1 MIKRFFPFLKW
12 YEGYNLNNFRSDLIA
27 GITVALVLIP
37 QSMAY
42 AQLAGLPAYYG
53 LYAAFLP
60 PMIASLFGSSHQ
72 LATGP
77 VAVVSLMTSASLE
90 PLATAGSEGFIAYAI
105 LLAFMV
111 GIFQFLLGVFRLG
124 IVVNLLSHPVI
135 IGFTT
140 AAAIVIATS
149 QLPKIFGVYVDN
161 AEHHYETIYRVIV
174 AAFHYTHLPT
184 LGLAILAFLIMYIL
198 RRINPKSPSVLA
210 AAVITIII
218 SWYFG
223 FENTYKTNL
232 SMIQSPRIQEIVI
245 NYNFFIKEIDIV
257 SGEERK
263 NANSGEFEKVNF
275 RTHEKPEEFCSRC
288 HQERGFTR
296 IEKTDKEYKPLQPE
310 EIMSLAHYA
319 GLPKQYLNMLKE
331 KCNDYRTELR
341 SMHFEAV
348 ESPEGEKL
356 FYPEDQIPSDKQG
369 DGRVWRI
376 KVNNTKLEESSILL
390 SSGGDVVK
398 FIPKGLPKLSMP
410 RIDFSIMSQLILAT
424 IIISLL
430 GFMEAISIAKAMA
443 AKTGQRLD
451 PNQELIG
458 QGISNI
464 IGSMGQSYPV
474 SGSFSRSA
482 VNLQAGAV
490 TGFANVLSS
499 VFVAITLLF
508 FTPLLYHLPQ
518 AVLAAII
525 MMAVIG
531 LLNVKN
537 FIHAFLTQ
545 KYDGVIAII
554 TFVCTLYF
562 APHLDRGIIIGV
574 LLSTGHLIYRRIE
587 PHVALLA
594 KHWDG
599 TFRNAER
606 FGLAQCCF
614 VSLIRFQ
621 GSLTFANCSYL
632 EEKILMQTSSKPE
645 LKYIL
650 IVGNAIN
657 EIDASGE
664 GMLSALIPRLK
675 ETNYEIFFSG
685 LNDSIIDVFKR
696 TGLFDKVGEA
706 NFFRNISDAVDLIH
720 QRAHKHLDHKDC
732 PLLTPIKINEFEEF
746 KKSKGKI
753 EV

>member
-1 MIKRFFPFLKW
+1 MIKRFLPFLKW
-12 YEGYNLNNFRSDLIA
+12 YEGYSYKNFRYDFVA
-27 GITVALVLIP
+27 GLTVALVLIP

-111 GIFQFLLGVFRLG
+111 GIFQFLLGILRLG
-124 IVVNLLSHPVI
+124 IVVNLLSHPVV

-140 AAAIVIATS
+140 AAAIIIATS
-149 QLPKIFGVYVDN
+149 QLSKIFGVYVDK

-174 AAFHYTHLPT
+174 AALNYTHLPT
-184 LGLAILAFLIMYIL
+184 LGIAVLAFLIMIIL
-198 RRINPKSPSVLA
+198 RRINPKIPCVLG
-210 AAVITIII
+210 AVVVTILV
-218 SWYFG
+218 SWYFS
-223 FENTYKTNL
+223 FENTHKARL
-232 SMIQSPRIQEIVI
+232 SMIQSPKIRETVR
-245 NYNFFIKEIDIV
+245 NYNYLISEIDVV
-257 SGEERK
+257 SGVERE
-263 NANSGEFEKVNF
+263 NTNSGDGEIANF
-275 RTHEKPEEFCSRC
+275 KTNFKPEEFCSRC
-288 HQERGFTR
+288 HLERSFTKLG
-296 IEKTDKEYKPLQPE
+296 ENDKEYTPLEPE
-310 EIMSLAHYA
+310 EIMNLAHYA
-319 GLPKQYLNMLKE
+319 GLPKQYLKMLKE
-331 KCNDYRTELR
+331 KCGEYRAELR
-341 SMHFEAV
+341 NTHFELV
-348 ESPEGEKL
+348 ETSEGEKI
-356 FYPEDQIPSDKQG
+356 FYPHDHVPGDKQG

-376 KVNNTKLEESSILL
+376 KVRNTTLDESSILL
-390 SSGGDVVK
+390 SAGGDVVK
-398 FIPKGLPKLSMP
+398 FIPRGLPKLSIP
-410 RIDFSIMSQLILAT
+410 RFDLSIISQLVLAT

-430 GFMEAISIAKAMA
+430 GFMEAISIARAMA
-443 AKTGQRLD
+443 TKTGQRLD

-458 QGISNI
+458 QGLANMV
-464 IGSMGQSYPV
+464 GAMGQSYPV

-482 VNLQAGAV
+482 VNFQAGGV
-490 TGFANVLSS
+490 TGFSNVLSS

-525 MMAVIG
+525 MIAVIG
-531 LLNVKN
+531 LLNVKS
-537 FIHAFLTQ
+537 FIHAFHTQ

-554 TFVCTLYF
+554 TFVTTLIF

-574 LLSTGHLIYRRIE
+574 LLSVGHLVYRRIE
-587 PHVALLA
+587 PRVALLSM
-594 KHWDG
+594 HWDG

-614 VSLIRFQ
+614 TSLIRFQ
-621 GSLTFANCSYL
+621 GSLTFSNCSYL
-632 EEKILMQTSSKPE
+632 EEKILEQTSTRPE

-664 GMLSALIPRLK
+664 GMLSALIPRLIK
-675 ETNYEIFFSG
+675 SNYEIFFSG
-685 LNDSIIDVFKR
+685 LNDSILDVFKR
-696 TGLFDKVGEA
+696 TDLYGIVGEN
-706 NFFRNISDAVDLIH
+706 NFFRNISEAVDLIH
-720 QRAHKHLDHKDC
+720 SRAHEHLDQKEC
-732 PLLTPIKINEFEEF
+732 PLLTPVKLEEF
-746 KKSKGKI
+746 KK
-753 EV
+753 

>member
-1 MIKRFFPFLKW
+1 MIKRFLPFLKW
-12 YEGYNLNNFRSDLIA
+12 YEGYSYKNFRYDFVA
-27 GITVALVLIP
+27 GLTVALVLIP

-72 LATGP
+72 LATEP

-111 GIFQFLLGVFRLG
+111 GIFQFLLGILRLG
-124 IVVNLLSHPVI
+124 IVVNLLSHPVV

-140 AAAIVIATS
+140 AAAIIIATS
-149 QLPKIFGVYVDN
+149 QLSKIFGVYVDK

-174 AAFHYTHLPT
+174 AALNYSHLPT
-184 LGLAILAFLIMYIL
+184 LGIAVLAFLIMIIL
-198 RRINPKSPSVLA
+198 RRINPKIPCVLA
-210 AAVITIII
+210 AVVVTIFV

-223 FENTYKTNL
+223 FENTHKARL
-232 SMIQSPRIQEIVI
+232 SMIQSPRIRETVR
-245 NYNFFIKEIDIV
+245 NYNYLISEIDIV
-257 SGEERK
+257 SGVERE
-263 NANSGEFEKVNF
+263 NTNSGDGEIANF
-275 RTHEKPEEFCSRC
+275 KTNFKPEEFCSRC
-288 HQERGFTR
+288 HLERSFTKLG
-296 IEKTDKEYKPLQPE
+296 ENDKEYIPLEPE
-310 EIMSLAHYA
+310 EIMNLAHYA
-319 GLPKQYLNMLKE
+319 GLPKQYLKMLKD
-331 KCNDYRTELR
+331 KCGDYRAELR
-341 SMHFEAV
+341 NTHFELV
-348 ESPEGEKL
+348 ETSEGEKV
-356 FYPEDQIPSDKQG
+356 FYPHDHVPGDKQG

-376 KVNNTKLEESSILL
+376 KVGNSTLDESSILL
-390 SSGGDVVK
+390 SAGGDVVK
-398 FIPKGLPKLSMP
+398 VIPRGLPKLSIP
-410 RIDFSIMSQLILAT
+410 RFDLSIISQLVLAT

-430 GFMEAISIAKAMA
+430 GFMEAISIARAMA
-443 AKTGQRLD
+443 TKTGQRLD

-458 QGISNI
+458 QGIANI
-464 IGSMGQSYPV
+464 VGAMGQSYPV

-482 VNLQAGAV
+482 VNFQAGGV
-490 TGFANVLSS
+490 TGLSNVLSS

-531 LLNVKN
+531 LLNIKS
-537 FIHAFLTQ
+537 FIHAFHTQ
-545 KYDGVIAII
+545 KYDGIIAII
-554 TFVCTLYF
+554 TFVTTLIF

-574 LLSTGHLIYRRIE
+574 LLSVGHLVYRRIE
-587 PHVALLA
+587 PSVTLLSM
-594 KHWDG
+594 HWDG

-614 VSLIRFQ
+614 TSLIRFQ
-621 GSLTFANCSYL
+621 GSLTFSNCSYL
-632 EEKILMQTSSKPE
+632 EEKILEQTSTRPE

-664 GMLSALIPRLK
+664 GMLSALIPRLIK
-675 ETNYEIFFSG
+675 SNYEIFFSG
-685 LNDSIIDVFKR
+685 LNDSILDVFKR
-696 TGLFDKVGEA
+696 TGLYGIVGEDH
-706 NFFRNISDAVDLIH
+706 FIRNISKAVDLI
-720 QRAHKHLDHKDC
+720 QARAHEHLDQKEC
-732 PLLTPIKINEFEEF
+732 PLLTPVKLEEF
-746 KKSKGKI
+746 QK
-753 EV
+753 

>member
-1 MIKRFFPFLKW
+1 MIKRFLPFLKW
-12 YEGYNLNNFRSDLIA
+12 YEGYNFNNFRCDLIA

-60 PMIASLFGSSHQ
+60 SITASLFGSSNQ

-90 PLATAGSEGFIAYAI
+90 PLATAGSEAFITYAI
-105 LLAFMV
+105 LLAIMV
-111 GIFQFLLGVFRLG
+111 GIFQFLLGVLRLG

-140 AAAIVIATS
+140 AAAIIIATS

-161 AEHHYETIYRVIV
+161 AEHHYETIYRGVV
-174 AAFHYTHLPT
+174 AALHYTHLPT
-184 LGLAILAFLIMYIL
+184 LGLAALAFLIMYIL
-198 RRINPKSPSVLA
+198 RRINPKLPCVVVA
-210 AAVITIII
+210 AIVTITI

-223 FENTYKTNL
+223 FENTYKVKL
-232 SMIQSPRIQEIVI
+232 SMIQSPKIQEIVK
-245 NYNFFIKEIDIV
+245 NYNYLTKEIDIV
-257 SGEERK
+257 SGVERE
-263 NANSGEFEKVNF
+263 NSNSGGRENGKFNSH
-275 RTHEKPEEFCSRC
+275 TKPEEFCSRC
-288 HQERGFTR
+288 HRDRGFTGLG
-296 IEKTDKEYKPLQPE
+296 ESNKEYSPLQPE
-310 EIMSLAHYA
+310 EIMNLAHYA
-319 GLPKQYLNMLKE
+319 GLPKQYLYILKE
-331 KCNDYRTELR
+331 KYCEYRTEIR
-341 SMHFEAV
+341 NAHFEAF
-348 ESPEGEKL
+348 ETSEGEKV
-356 FYPEDQIPSDKQG
+356 FYTHDQFPANKQG

-376 KVNNTKLEESSILL
+376 KLNNTILDESSILL
-390 SSGGDVVK
+390 SAGGDVVS
-398 FIPKGLPKLSMP
+398 FIPIGLPKLSMP
-410 RIDFSIMSQLILAT
+410 RFDLSIIPQLVLAT

-443 AKTGQRLD
+443 TKTGQRID

-458 QGISNI
+458 QGIANI
-464 IGSMGQSYPV
+464 VGALGQSYPV

-490 TGFANVLSS
+490 TGFSNVLSG
-499 VFVAITLLF
+499 VFVGITLLF
-508 FTPLLYHLPQ
+508 FTPLLYHMPQ

-531 LLNVKN
+531 LLNVKS
-537 FIHAFLTQ
+537 FIHAFHTQ
-545 KYDGVIAII
+545 KYDGIIAVI
-554 TFVCTLYF
+554 TFASTLIF
-562 APHLDRGIIIGV
+562 APHLDRGIIVGV
-574 LLSTGHLIYRRIE
+574 FLSVGHLIYRRIE
-587 PHVALLA
+587 PPVALLSR
-594 KHWDG
+594 HWDG
-599 TFRNAER
+599 TFRNADR
-606 FGLAQCCF
+606 FGLAQCCY
-614 VSLIRFQ
+614 VTMIRFQ

-632 EEKILMQTSSKPE
+632 EEKILTQTSSKPE

-675 ETNYEIFFSG
+675 EANYEIFFSG

-696 TGLFDKVGEA
+696 TGLYDKVGED
-706 NFFRNISDAVDLIH
+706 NFFRNVSKAVDFIH
-720 QRAHKHLDHKDC
+720 EKAHKHLDQKDC
-732 PLLTPIKINEFEEF
+732 PLLTPIKIDEFDEF
-746 KKSKGKI
+746 KESKHKI
-753 EV
+753 D

>member
-1 MIKRFFPFLKW
+1 MIKRFLPFLKW
-12 YEGYNLNNFRSDLIA
+12 FEGYTTKSFRDDFIA
-27 GITVALVLIP
+27 GLTVALVLIP

-60 PMIASLFGSSHQ
+60 PMIAALFGSSHQ

-77 VAVVSLMTSASLE
+77 VAVVSLMTSAFLE

-111 GIFQFLLGVFRLG
+111 GLFQFLLGILRLG
-124 IVVNLLSHPVI
+124 IVVNLLSHPVV

-140 AAAIVIATS
+140 AAAIIIATS
-149 QLPKIFGVYVDN
+149 QLSKIFGVYVDK

-174 AAFHYTHLPT
+174 AALNYTHLPT
-184 LGLAILAFLIMYIL
+184 LGLAALAFLIMIVL
-198 RRINPKSPSVLA
+198 RRINPKIPFVLI
-210 AAVITIII
+210 AAVVTIVA

-223 FENTYKTNL
+223 FENTYNTEI
-232 SMIQSPRIQEIVI
+232 SMIQSPKMQETVK
-245 NYNFFIKEIDIV
+245 NYNYLVREIDIV
-257 SGEERK
+257 SGVGREST
-263 NANSGEFEKVNF
+263 NSSDGAMAEFN
-275 RTHEKPEEFCSRC
+275 THLKPEEFCSRC
-288 HQERGFTR
+288 HLERSFTKL
-296 IEKTDKEYKPLQPE
+296 EENDKEHTPLAPE
-310 EIMSLAHYA
+310 EIMNLAHYA

-331 KCNDYRTELR
+331 KCGEFRAELR
-341 SMHFEAV
+341 NMHFEAV
-348 ESPEGEKL
+348 ESSNGEKI
-356 FYPEDQIPSDKQG
+356 FYPRDSIPVNQQG
-369 DGRVWRI
+369 DGRIWRI
-376 KVNNTKLEESSILL
+376 NVKNSTLDESSITL
-390 SSGGDVVK
+390 SAGGDVVK
-398 FIPKGLPKLSMP
+398 FIPRGLPKLSIP
-410 RIDFSIMSQLILAT
+410 RFDLSIISQLVLAS

-430 GFMEAISIAKAMA
+430 GFMEAISIARAMA
-443 AKTGQRLD
+443 TKTGQRLD

-458 QGISNI
+458 QGIANMV
-464 IGSMGQSYPV
+464 GSMGQSYPV

-490 TGFANVLSS
+490 TGFSNVLSS

-531 LLNVKN
+531 LLNVKS

-545 KYDGVIAII
+545 KYDGIIAII
-554 TFVCTLYF
+554 TFICTLIF

-574 LLSTGHLIYRRIE
+574 LLSVGHLVFRRIE
-587 PHVALLA
+587 PRVALLSL
-594 KHWDG
+594 HWDG

-614 VSLIRFQ
+614 TSLIRFQ
-621 GSLTFANCSYL
+621 GSLTFANCSFL
-632 EEKILMQTSSKPE
+632 EEKILDQTSTRPE

-675 ETNYEIFFSG
+675 KSNYEIFFSG
-685 LNDSIIDVFKR
+685 LNDSILDVFKR
-696 TGLFDKVGEA
+696 TGLYGIVGEEH
-706 NFFRNISDAVDLIH
+706 FFRNISKALDFIQAKAH
-720 QRAHKHLDHKDC
+720 QHLDHKDC
-732 PLLTPIKINEFEEF
+732 PLLTPVELDDF
-746 KKSKGKI
+746 KKSKQKI
-753 EV
+753 DE

>member
-1 MIKRFFPFLKW
+1 MIKRFLPFLKW
-12 YEGYNLNNFRSDLIA
+12 FEGYTTKSFRDDFIA
-27 GITVALVLIP
+27 GLTVALVLIP

-90 PLATAGSEGFIAYAI
+90 PLASAGSEGFIAYAI

-111 GIFQFLLGVFRLG
+111 GLFQFLLGILRLG
-124 IVVNLLSHPVI
+124 IVVNLLSHPVV

-140 AAAIVIATS
+140 AAAIIIATS
-149 QLPKIFGVYVDN
+149 QLSKIFGVYVDK

-174 AAFHYTHLPT
+174 AALNYTHLPT
-184 LGLAILAFLIMYIL
+184 LGLAVLAFLIMIIL
-198 RRINPKSPSVLA
+198 RRINPKIPSVLI
-210 AAVITIII
+210 AAVVTILV
-218 SWYFG
+218 SWYLG
-223 FENTYKTNL
+223 FEKTYKAEIL
-232 SMIQSPRIQEIVI
+232 MIQSPKIQETVK
-245 NYNFFIKEIDIV
+245 NYNYLIKEIDIV
-257 SGEERK
+257 SGVGRE
-263 NANSGEFEKVNF
+263 NSNSGDGNVTEFS
-275 RTHEKPEEFCSRC
+275 THLKPEEFCSRC
-288 HQERGFTR
+288 HLERSFT
-296 IEKTDKEYKPLQPE
+296 ELGGNDKEYTPLEPE
-310 EIMSLAHYA
+310 EIMNLAHYA

-331 KCNDYRTELR
+331 KCSEFRAELR
-341 SMHFEAV
+341 NMRFEAV
-348 ESPEGEKL
+348 ETSNGEKI
-356 FYPEDQIPSDKQG
+356 FFQHDHVPGDKHG

-376 KVNNTKLEESSILL
+376 KVNNSTLDESSILL
-390 SSGGDVVK
+390 SAGGDVVK
-398 FIPKGLPKLSMP
+398 FIPKGLPKLSIP
-410 RIDFSIMSQLILAT
+410 RFDLSIISQLILAT

-430 GFMEAISIAKAMA
+430 GFMEAISIARAMA
-443 AKTGQRLD
+443 TKTGQRLD

-458 QGISNI
+458 QGIANMV
-464 IGSMGQSYPV
+464 GSMGQSYPV

-490 TGFANVLSS
+490 TGFSNVLSS

-531 LLNVKN
+531 LLNVKS
-537 FIHAFLTQ
+537 FIHAFHTQ
-545 KYDGVIAII
+545 RYDGIIAVI
-554 TFVCTLYF
+554 TFISTLIF
-562 APHLDRGIIIGV
+562 APHLDQGIIIGV
-574 LLSTGHLIYRRIE
+574 LLSVGHLVFRRIE
-587 PHVALLA
+587 PRVALLSM
-594 KHWDG
+594 HWDG

-614 VSLIRFQ
+614 TSLIRFQ
-621 GSLTFANCSYL
+621 GSLTFSNCSFL
-632 EEKILMQTSSKPE
+632 EEKILEQTSTRPE

-675 ETNYEIFFSG
+675 KSKYEIFFSG

-696 TGLFDKVGEA
+696 TGLYGIVGEN
-706 NFFRNISDAVDLIH
+706 NFFRNVSKAVDFI
-720 QRAHKHLDHKDC
+720 QERAHEHVDHKEC
-732 PLLTPIKINEFEEF
+732 PLLTAVKLDDYN
-746 KKSKGKI
+746 KSKQKI
-753 EV
+753 DG

>member
-1 MIKRFFPFLKW
+1 
-12 YEGYNLNNFRSDLIA
+12 
-27 GITVALVLIP
+27 
-37 QSMAY
+37 MAY

-60 PMIASLFGSSHQ
+60 SIIASLFGSSNQ

-77 VAVVSLMTSASLE
+77 VAVVSLMTSTSLE
-90 PLATAGSEGFIAYAI
+90 PLATAGSEAFITYAI
-105 LLAFMV
+105 LLALMV
-111 GIFQFLLGVFRLG
+111 GVFQFLLGVLRLG

-140 AAAIVIATS
+140 AAAIIIATS
-149 QLPKIFGVYVDN
+149 QLSKIFGVYVDK

-174 AAFHYTHLPT
+174 AAIHYTHLPT
-184 LGLAILAFLIMYIL
+184 LGIALLAFLIMYIL
-198 RRINPKSPSVLA
+198 RRINPKIPFVLM
-210 AAVITIII
+210 AAVVTIFI

-223 FENTYKTNL
+223 FENTYKTDL
-232 SMIQSPRIQEIVI
+232 SLIQSPKIKETIK
-245 NYNFFIKEIDIV
+245 NYNYLVSEIEIV
-257 SGEERK
+257 SGVGRENT
-263 NANSGEFEKVNF
+263 NAGNESIGEFKTEYQ
-275 RTHEKPEEFCSRC
+275 PEEFCSRC
-288 HQERGFTR
+288 HMERSFTKLG
-296 IEKTDKEYKPLQPE
+296 ENEKEYTPLEPE
-310 EIMSLAHYA
+310 EIMNLAHYA
-319 GLPKQYLNMLKE
+319 GLPNQYLTMLKE
-331 KCNDYRTELR
+331 KCSEYRTELR
-341 SMHFEAV
+341 NAHFEVV
-348 ESPEGEKL
+348 ETSEGVKT
-356 FYPEDQIPSDKQG
+356 FYLNDHLPLDKQG

-376 KVNNTKLEESSILL
+376 RVNNSILEESSILL
-390 SSGGDVVK
+390 SAGGDIVNH
-398 FIPKGLPKLSMP
+398 IPKGLPKLSVP
-410 RIDFSIMSQLILAT
+410 KFDFAIISQLSLAT

-430 GFMEAISIAKAMA
+430 GFMEAISIARAMA
-443 AKTGQRLD
+443 TKTGQRLD

-458 QGISNI
+458 QGIANI

-490 TGFANVLSS
+490 TGFSNVLSG
-499 VFVAITLLF
+499 VVVAITLLF

-531 LLNVKN
+531 LLNVKS

-545 KYDGVIAII
+545 KYDGIIAVI
-554 TFVCTLYF
+554 TFISTLIF

-574 LLSTGHLIYRRIE
+574 LLSVGHLIYRRIE
-587 PHVALLA
+587 PRVALLSR
-594 KHWDG
+594 HWDG

-614 VSLIRFQ
+614 VSMIRFQ

-632 EEKILMQTSSKPE
+632 EEKILTQTSSKSE

-664 GMLSALIPRLK
+664 GMLSALVPRLK
-675 ETNYEIFFSG
+675 DAKYEIFFSG

-696 TGLFDKVGEA
+696 TGLYDIVGKD
-706 NFFRNISDAVDLIH
+706 NFFRNVSKAVDFIH
-720 QRAHKHLDHKDC
+720 ERAHKHLDQKEC
-732 PLLTPIKINEFEEF
+732 PLLTPIKIDEFDEF
-746 KKSKGKI
+746 RESQR
-753 EV
+753 